1 MFSKKFQIF
10 ETTLPNLV
18 TSKSKS
24 SWWKMVIFF
33 KKIER
38 SDYNS
43 MVISTCYD
51 KSDALSHD
59 VLRVVSLD
67 KLAILHRTSS
77 GKQLM

>member
-1 MFSKKFQIF
+1 
-10 ETTLPNLV
+10 
-18 TSKSKS
+18 
-24 SWWKMVIFF
+24 MVIFF

-43 MVISTCYD
+43 MAISTCYD

-67 KLAILHRTSS
+67 KLAILRRTSS